1 MPRERPREVKR
12 VLSAPMAGCL
22 GWRQLS
28 FRGTEW
34 DYRHYEGHAYEIL
47 ASPRG
52 RAAILEGGIV
62 WRLALEILGD
72 DARQRAAEGPSSDVL
87 QFAQEVRLGQESYL
101 DDALTAE
108 EIDIICGT
116 YKVADAG
123 HVEPAHLSWWP
134 RPMQWK
140 TSGLNLGYWT
150 QQAEQWFVT
159 RIGNIRQGR
168 AEPMSGK
175 AWKSSI
181 RIHSGAFK
189 LRTVCDRE
197 SDKFLSD
204 KLLPSTHGV

>member
-1 MPRERPREVKR
+1 MSVSELCRHPTIRSRADVIDHLSARGVALRTVYNPTPREYPREVKHASTA
-12 VLSAPMAGCL
+12 VNAGCL
-22 GWRQLS
+22 GWRQLT

-34 DYRHYEGHAYEIL
+34 DYRLYEDRAYQIL

-72 DARQRAAEGPSSDVL
+72 DARQRAVEGPSKDIF
-87 QFAQEVRLGQESYL
+87 QYAQEVRSGQESYF

-123 HVEPAHLSWWP
+123 HVEPAHFSWWP

-140 TSGLNLGYWT
+140 TSGLNIGYWT
-150 QQAEQWFVT
+150 
-159 RIGNIRQGR
+159 RR
-168 AEPMSGK
+168 AEE
-175 AWKSSI
+175 W
-181 RIHSGAFK
+181 FL
-189 LRTVCDRE
+189 LRLKKFARE
-197 SDKFLSD
+197 R
-204 KLLPSTHGV
+204 PSQ